1 MRIDSTQNGI
11 CKNKTNKLSNAV
23 DTYKLTWTVLFSLP
37 SSRPDFLG
45 RKRAMM
51 VVNIPLIIAWF
62 LLTNATEVWQIF
74 MANILFGLAS
84 GLTESPTITYIGE
97 ICEPAFRGILIAY
110 THAGW
115 TLGMLVVSILNT
127 LLPWRTV
134 ALVCMFVPVLTTL
147 ALCFVSNER
156 KFHQNKSLSP

>member
-1 MRIDSTQNGI
+1 M
-11 CKNKTNKLSNAV
+11 
-23 DTYKLTWTVLFSLP
+23 
-37 SSRPDFLG
+37 G

-62 LLTNATEVWQIF
+62 LLCNATEVWQIF
-74 MANILFGLAS
+74 IANMLFGLAS

-134 ALVCMFVPVLTTL
+134 ALICMFVPVLTTL
-147 ALCFVSNER
+147 ALCFVSNGN
-156 KFHQNKSLSP
+156 FFTD

>member
-1 MRIDSTQNGI
+1 
-11 CKNKTNKLSNAV
+11 
-23 DTYKLTWTVLFSLP
+23 
-37 SSRPDFLG
+37 
-45 RKRAMM
+45 M

-62 LLTNATEVWQIF
+62 LLCNATEVWQIF
-74 MANILFGLAS
+74 IANMLFGLAS

-134 ALVCMFVPVLTTL
+134 ALICMFVPVLTTL
-147 ALCFVSNER
+147 ALCFVSNGN
-156 KFHQNKSLSP
+156 FFTD